1 MKPQLI
7 LLLALLQFACNPS
20 RQAFHALVDDYLAW
34 HFQSSPVEATWIGIH
49 DHDGRFGRY
58 TGESMQAAAQQV
70 RQFQIRLGQIDPET
84 LSLEDEVDYHIFQN
98 SLDLVLFGLTDLRE
112 HTWNPMQVAQE
123 VGFGIMLLASQD
135 FAPLAERLANILNR
149 LKDIPR
155 VLEEAQTALE
165 TAPEVHTRTAIRQV
179 NGAVNLVSEELFTLL
194 SPLTPDQEQAL
205 REASDTAAGA
215 LEAFS
220 SWLESNLL
228 PRADKDFRLGAEL
241 YERKLLLSLGEDITP
256 EEILR
261 QARSELARTQHEMF
275 ELALP
280 LYLQEVAGFSAE
292 DRADTLKA
300 IKWALDRVAE
310 DHVGRGEVLD
320 NVMGTIVGLEAFIRE
335 HDIIALDSR
344 HPLEIRPTPEF
355 QRGGS
360 IASLEAP
367 GPLEKGLKTFYNVSP
382 IPEDWDDERAESFL
396 REYNS
401 ISVKILSIHEALPGL
416 YVQLYYAN
424 RYPSVLRAVFGSGV
438 MVEGWAHYCET
449 MMIEAGY
456 GGGDPRYRLVQKK
469 WYLRGI
475 ANAILD
481 QGIHA
486 QGMSQEEAMQLMV
499 DETFQEQSE
508 AELKWVRAQLT
519 SAQLSTYFVGTT
531 LMWAL
536 RSDMEAALGDRF
548 DLRKFHE
555 KLLSHGSPP
564 IKFLRKLLL

>member
-20 RQAFHALVDDYLAW
+20 RQTFHALVDDYLVW
-34 HFQSSPVEATWIGIH
+34 HFQSSPVEATWIGMH

-58 TGESMQAAAQQV
+58 TSESVQAAAQQV

-84 LSLEDEVDYHIFQN
+84 VSLEEEVDYHIFQN
-98 SLDLVLFGLTDLRE
+98 SLDLVLFGLIDLRE

-194 SPLTPDQEQAL
+194 SPLTTDQEQAL
-205 REASDTAAGA
+205 REASDTAAAA

-228 PRADKDFRLGAEL
+228 PRADKDFRLGAKL

-256 EEILR
+256 DEILR
-261 QARSELARTQHEMF
+261 RARSELAMTQHEMF

-280 LYLQEVAGFSAE
+280 LYLQEVAGFSAA

-300 IKWALDRVAE
+300 IKWALDQIAE

-320 NVMGTIVGLEAFIRE
+320 NVTGTIVDLEAFIRE

-355 QRGGS
+355 QRGVS

-401 ISVKILSIHEALPGL
+401 ISVKILSIHEALPGH

-438 MVEGWAHYCET
+438 MVEGWAHYCER

-564 IKFLRKLLL
+564 IKYLRKLLL